1 MLSNEINSLF
11 DQNSS
16 ILKIINYQIRSLSN
30 FKKLLRLENE
40 LTQRP
45 HTNFFNISISIKNSE
60 IKS

>member
-16 ILKIINYQIRSLSN
+16 ILKIINYQIQSLSN

-45 HTNFFNISISIKNSE
+45 NTNFFLTYSSQSKIVK
-60 IKS
+60 